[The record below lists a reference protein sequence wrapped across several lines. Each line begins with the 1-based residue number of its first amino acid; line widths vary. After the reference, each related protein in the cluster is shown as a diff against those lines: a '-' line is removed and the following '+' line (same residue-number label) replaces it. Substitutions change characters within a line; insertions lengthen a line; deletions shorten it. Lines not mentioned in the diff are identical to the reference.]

1 MSKVATSEE
10 TSHSDDKRAGAPGRA
25 RERVKMGRRDV
36 LSQLAWVASA
46 SPLASVLG
54 CGSEDDTNDAG
65 GGAGNAGSGLD
76 TEAAGTSGT
85 APGTSTVTE
94 AIDPATPL
102 AGAPMPPP
110 QSWDDVPTCAASN
123 TDGAGQGPFFIH
135 DAERDDDVSLIRQ
148 DIRGRYDE
156 SAEPGTELQLHLRIL
171 DARTEDCEAAPVAG
185 IEVYIWHTDAQGY
198 YSGFGEPGDQEPDE
212 PYAGTPNQN
221 DLLNTSRFCRGVQ
234 VTDADG
240 VVSFRSIFPGW
251 YNGRDVHIHL
261 VALRPGSASRG
272 RETYTGG
279 EHIFTTQFYFE
290 PELTDQ
296 VHKASEPY
304 LRRTSIAA
312 YAGAIAADEPNNSG
326 LRAKATFDGT
336 TVVAQIQILLDPG

>member
-1 MSKVATSEE
+1 MSKGASKETSE
-10 TSHSDDKRAGAPGRA
+10 AGEARTTAPGRA

-54 CGSEDDTNDAG
+54 CGSDEGESDPGASAG
-65 GGAGNAGSGLD
+65 GSGVGPEGASANAAS
-76 TEAAGTSGT
+76 
-85 APGTSTVTE
+85 PGTVTGME
-94 AIDPATPL
+94 GVDAAAPL
-102 AGAPMPPP
+102 VSFPLPPP
-110 QSWDDVPTCAASN
+110 PAWDGVPTCAASN

-135 DAERDDDVSLIRQ
+135 DAERGDDVSLFRQ
-148 DIRGRYDE
+148 DIRGRYDA

-171 DARTEDCEAAPVAG
+171 DTRSEGCEATPVAG

-198 YSGFGEPGDQEPDE
+198 YSGFGEAGDQQPDM

-221 DLLNTSRFCRGVQ
+221 DLVNNSRFCRGVQ

-272 RETYTGG
+272 RETYAGG
-279 EHIFTTQFYFE
+279 EHIFTTQFYFD

-296 VHKASEPY
+296 VHSAAEPY

-312 YAGAIAADEPNNSG
+312 YAGSIAADEPNNSG
-326 LRAKATFDGT
+326 LRAKATFDGAA
-336 TVVAQIQILLDPG
+336 VVAQLQILLDPG